1 MSVVSDGRQSDT
13 FGGVAAHAPG
23 RRWSE
28 SRMREIRK
36 SGSMRGNWK
45 HALLARNGLLWQ
57 EEPRLGGA
65 PVPYSTPLL
74 RRRHFAAT
82 QTDEFSEFIPV
93 IESWDCSPGRPRA
106 KATGRETPWPNTRSP
121 LKGAE
126 SGTSMAEVV
135 AGSSGAPLLRRRK
148 LKFALHSR
156 QLRLRW
162 CEVPAALYPVNF

>member
-1 MSVVSDGRQSDT
+1 
-13 FGGVAAHAPG
+13 
-23 RRWSE
+23 
-28 SRMREIRK
+28 MREIRK

-135 AGSSGAPLLRRRK
+135 AESSGAPLLRQRHFCGSAAARRRK
-148 LKFALHSR
+148 LKFAVHWWR
-156 QLRLRW
+156 KWLRGAEGGCYRGN
-162 CEVPAALYPVNF
+162 AN